1 MPTAKNF
8 FTETESAQIIA
19 AIKEAEL
26 NTSGEI
32 RVHLEDHAKP
42 DAMERAKKLFTK
54 LGMEKTEQ
62 RNGVLIYLAVKDHKF
77 AIIGDKG
84 INDVVPVN
92 FWDSVRDSMQTNF
105 KQTLFL
111 EGLCEGI
118 QKAGEQLKQY
128 FPYERGDVNE
138 LDDDISY
145 Q

>member
-8 FTETESAQIIA
+8 FTEAQSEQIVA
-19 AIKEAEL
+19 SIKEAEL

-42 DAMERAKKLFTK
+42 DALTRAKKVFEE
-54 LGMEKTEQ
+54 LGMTQTEQ

-84 INDVVPVN
+84 INDVVPAH
-92 FWDSVRDSMQTNF
+92 FWEDVCDIMQTNF
-105 KQTLFL
+105 KTGQFL
-111 EGLCEGI
+111 DGLCDGI
-118 QKAGEQLKQY
+118 LKAGEQLKKY
-128 FPYERGDVNE
+128 FPYQKHDENE